1 MRDLNAQ
8 LTRNS
13 ISESGD
19 KIIRVWDIHTGELLE
34 MLEAHDRG
42 IASIAFEPPSPYSTW
57 KSKMSGT
64 KLEGTIV
71 TGSSDAS
78 IKTSH
83 LVEDPKVPS
92 GGTML
97 IPPPEFVAKQMAH
110 MSGEKQYDPQCQDTR
125 AKLTKLVYVYDV
137 I

>member
-42 IASIAFEPPSPYSTW
+42 IASIAFEPSSPYSTW

-71 TGSSDAS
+71 AGSSDAS

-92 GGTML
+92 GGTIL
-97 IPPPEFVAKQMAH
+97 VPPMRNLSVDELADDADVDVEMAAD
-110 MSGEKQYDPQCQDTR
+110 SATDSTGD
-125 AKLTKLVYVYDV
+125 
-137 I
+137 